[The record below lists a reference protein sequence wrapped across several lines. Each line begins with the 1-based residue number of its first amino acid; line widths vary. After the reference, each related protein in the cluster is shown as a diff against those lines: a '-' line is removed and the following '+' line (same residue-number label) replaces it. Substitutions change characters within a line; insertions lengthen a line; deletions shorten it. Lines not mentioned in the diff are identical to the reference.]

1 MLIVIVAVL
10 CRLQSSKQSIK
21 VLTLNLECCS
31 EVTCEDLVL
40 VPALDTV
47 FSLGLLLVHTTWFV

>member
-1 MLIVIVAVL
+1 MLILIMGVL
-10 CRLQSSKQSIK
+10 YCLQSSKQSIK

-47 FSLGLLLVHTTWFV
+47 FSLGL